1 MHKRHNKL
9 LHRNIAS
16 LYPLSKALYVFV
28 MIRYLVFTLLLCPS
42 IALAKCLTEYRTVS
56 GNLSSSNM
64 PLANAKL
71 TFDFHDGLGELI
83 SNSITTDE
91 NGNYLIKVKY
101 NQYSGIGFFVA
112 EKCKFSLVKLQLK
125 IEAKGHSVFKDFI
138 EISSES
144 TTYNKAFKV
153 MDAAN
158 RGAH

>member
-1 MHKRHNKL
+1 
-9 LHRNIAS
+9 
-16 LYPLSKALYVFV
+16 
-28 MIRYLVFTLLLCPS
+28 
-42 IALAKCLTEYRTVS
+42 
-56 GNLSSSNM
+56 M
-64 PLANAKL
+64 PLASAKL

-101 NQYSGIGFFVA
+101 NQYSGRGFFVA

-125 IEAKGHSVFKDFI
+125 IEAKGHSVFKEFI